1 MSVALAKAAVIVMTL
16 LILIAMG
23 VVIYGLSGGL
33 ERSGPAD
40 LGAVE
45 LPVPAGCRIAELT
58 GEGGVL
64 ALRLDGPL
72 ERGCNQVLLVDPRS
86 GDLRGR
92 LTVPPLD

>member
-1 MSVALAKAAVIVMTL
+1 MKVALAKAAVGIMTL
-16 LILIAMG
+16 LILVAMG

-33 ERSGPAD
+33 GRSAPME
-40 LGAVE
+40 LGEIE
-45 LPVPAGCRIAELT
+45 LPVPPGCHVAELA

-72 ERGCNQVLLVDPRS
+72 ERGCNQVLLVDPGS

-92 LTVPPLD
+92 LTVPALD